1 MLFNSVAEIT
11 DGEENVSITV
21 RHWSLTQTP
30 SLASMAFCQLFQKI
44 GIPMAQLVSIKPI
57 AAKTERVHILGTS
70 RRVYRIL
77 RRVRAARSPCIG
89 QIDTPRFSS
98 PTQRNAAKGT
108 VPCWKFW
115 ISTFIKK
122 FYKRTTA
129 SQLGETRRDLTILLF
144 CYLQT
149 IVLEIHCTFVMIY

>member
-89 QIDTPRFSS
+89 QIDTQKRGERSS
-98 PTQRNAAKGT
+98 AMLEMLNFN
-108 VPCWKFW
+108 VY
-115 ISTFIKK
+115 KK
-122 FYKRTTA
+122 ILQKDN
-129 SQLGETRRDLTILLF
+129 SIPTRRNTTRLNNF
-144 CYLQT
+144 
-149 IVLEIHCTFVMIY
+149 

>member
-89 QIDTPRFSS
+89 QIDTQKRGE
-98 PTQRNAAKGT
+98 RNSAMLEILNFN
-108 VPCWKFW
+108 VY
-115 ISTFIKK
+115 KK
-122 FYKRTTA
+122 NLQKDN
-129 SQLGETRRDLTILLF
+129 SIPTRRNTTRLNNF
-144 CYLQT
+144 
-149 IVLEIHCTFVMIY
+149 

>member
-89 QIDTPRFSS
+89 QIDTQKRGE
-98 PTQRNAAKGT
+98 RNSAMLEILNFNVYKKNLQKDNS
-108 VPCWKFW
+108 VP
-115 ISTFIKK
+115 
-122 FYKRTTA
+122 
-129 SQLGETRRDLTILLF
+129 TRRNTTRLNNFAFLLF
-144 CYLQT
+144 TNDCIGNTLH
-149 IVLEIHCTFVMIY
+149 ICNDLLIYV

>member
-57 AAKTERVHILGTS
+57 SSQRQKEFTSYELAAGSTEYTS
-70 RRVYRIL
+70 E
-77 RRVRAARSPCIG
+77 SPCSTLSVHRT
-89 QIDTPRFSS
+89 DRHTKDSVAR
-98 PTQRNAAKGT
+98 PT
-108 VPCWKFW
+108 
-115 ISTFIKK
+115 
-122 FYKRTTA
+122 
-129 SQLGETRRDLTILLF
+129 ETRRKEQCHAGNFEFQRL
-144 CYLQT
+144 
-149 IVLEIHCTFVMIY
+149 